1 MPNWCYQ
8 TLEISGD
15 PKQLNKLLKKIE
27 VTKSEA
33 QDESD
38 VTPFSFDNVI
48 PMPKHLLF
56 DKGQGWYE
64 WRIANW
70 GTKWQPSINVA
81 NVGEWEGGS
90 IYFDFDTAWSPPTP
104 IIEALITEFKKLEF
118 HWRYWEESYEYWG
131 VHTFKKGKEVSY
143 EGGAFKSCADYV
155 QFGLDHH
162 WCELCS
168 EHIECEGENT
178 TSLCEVCEEQVAEAD
193 KELWD
198 IPTTEGEASGNKA
211 LSS

>member
-8 TLEISGD
+8 TLEISGE

-27 VTKSEA
+27 VTESES
-33 QDESD
+33 EE
-38 VTPFSFDNVI
+38 TTKFSFDNVI
-48 PMPKHLLF
+48 PMP
-56 DKGQGWYE
+56 QGVEWYE

-70 GTKWQPSINVA
+70 GTKWQPDIQVA
-81 NVGEWEGGS
+81 DVEGWENGS
-90 IYFDFDTAWSPPTP
+90 VFFDFNTAWSPPSP

-143 EGGAFKSCADYV
+143 EGGAFKTCADYA
-155 QFGLDHH
+155 QFGLEHH

-168 EHIECEGENT
+168 EHLECEGETT
-178 TSLCEVCEEQVAEAD
+178 TSLCEVCEQEVIEKD

-198 IPTTEGEASGNKA
+198 TTTTTEGETNGREALPSGTNN
-211 LSS
+211 